1 MRCNVRELFSKIIQ
15 VLLILL
21 SALGGTISLV
31 NASSA
36 PTTIGKVV
44 AIICG
49 AFMLMGSGMLIMLQ
63 ILYMEED
70 NDEK

>member
-1 MRCNVRELFSKIIQ
+1 MRELFSKIIQ

-36 PTTIGKVV
+36 PTTTGKVV

>member
-1 MRCNVRELFSKIIQ
+1 MRELFSKIIQ

-21 SALGGTISLV
+21 SALGGTIALV

-63 ILYMEED
+63 ILYTEED

>member
-1 MRCNVRELFSKIIQ
+1 MKELFSKIIQ

>member
-1 MRCNVRELFSKIIQ
+1 MKELFSKIIQ

-21 SALGGTISLV
+21 SALGGTIALV

-36 PTTIGKVV
+36 ETTIGKVV

-63 ILYMEED
+63 ILFMVED

>member
-1 MRCNVRELFSKIIQ
+1 MKELFSKIIQ

-21 SALGGTISLV
+21 SALSGTIALI

-36 PTTIGKVV
+36 ETTIGKIV

-49 AFMLMGSGMLIMLQ
+49 AFMLMGSGMLLVLL
-63 ILYMEED
+63 ILIFGEYD
-70 NDEK
+70 DEK

>member
-1 MRCNVRELFSKIIQ
+1 MRELFSKIIQ

-36 PTTIGKVV
+36 PTTIGKVT

-70 NDEK
+70 DNEK

>member
-1 MRCNVRELFSKIIQ
+1 MRELFSKIIQ
-15 VLLILL
+15 ILLILL
-21 SALGGTISLV
+21 SALGGTIAII
-31 NASSA
+31 NAPSA

>member
-1 MRCNVRELFSKIIQ
+1 MRELFSKIIQ

-21 SALGGTISLV
+21 SALGGTIALV
-31 NASSA
+31 NASSS

-70 NDEK
+70 NNEK

>member
-1 MRCNVRELFSKIIQ
+1 MRELFSKIIQ

-21 SALGGTISLV
+21 SALGGTIALV
-31 NASSA
+31 NALSA

-63 ILYMEED
+63 ILYTEED
-70 NDEK
+70 NNEK

>member
-1 MRCNVRELFSKIIQ
+1 MRELFSKIIQ

-21 SALGGTISLV
+21 STLGGTIALV

-36 PTTIGKVV
+36 ETTIGKVT

-63 ILYMEED
+63 ILFMVED

>member
-1 MRCNVRELFSKIIQ
+1 MRELFSKIIQ

-70 NDEK
+70 NNEK

>member
-1 MRCNVRELFSKIIQ
+1 MKELFSKIIQ

-21 SALGGTISLV
+21 SALGGTIVLV

-36 PTTIGKVV
+36 ETTIGKVV

>member
-1 MRCNVRELFSKIIQ
+1 MKELFSKIIQ

-21 SALGGTISLV
+21 SALGGTIALI
-31 NASSA
+31 NAFSA
-36 PTTIGKVV
+36 ETTIGKVV

>member
-1 MRCNVRELFSKIIQ
+1 MKELFSKIIQ

-36 PTTIGKVV
+36 PTTIGKIV

>member
-1 MRCNVRELFSKIIQ
+1 MRRNMKELFSKIIQ

-21 SALGGTISLV
+21 SALGGTIALV

-36 PTTIGKVV
+36 ETTIGKIV

-63 ILYMEED
+63 ILYIEED

>member
-1 MRCNVRELFSKIIQ
+1 MRELFSKIIQ
-15 VLLILL
+15 ILLILL

-49 AFMLMGSGMLIMLQ
+49 AFMLMDSGMLIMLQ